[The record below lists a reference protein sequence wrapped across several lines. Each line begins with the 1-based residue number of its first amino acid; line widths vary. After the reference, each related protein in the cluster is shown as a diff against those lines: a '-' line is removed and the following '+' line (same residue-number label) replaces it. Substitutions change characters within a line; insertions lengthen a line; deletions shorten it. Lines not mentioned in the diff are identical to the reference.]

1 MKLRGEALNGDL
13 GSPFEN
19 RALEIG
25 ALALSS
31 TWFQT
36 YTGEA
41 QELVK
46 SGLAAGCRFPVG
58 PAGCASRQL
67 IARVRSPDENIGGG
81 PDLVTDDPDCLTFC
95 RAAIQLLL
103 PGSDMEHRPPLGL
116 LFLLHY
122 TFGDFVSLDSEDVSV
137 IIRTYSRSSAR

>member
-1 MKLRGEALNGDL
+1 MRGEALNGDL
-13 GSPFEN
+13 GSPFGN

-46 SGLAAGCRFPVG
+46 SGLAAGCRFPVR
-58 PAGCASRQL
+58 PASCVNFPNS
-67 IARVRSPDENIGGG
+67 SSKHSGG
-81 PDLVTDDPDCLTFC
+81 DVELVSGDPDCLTPC
-95 RAAIQLLL
+95 CAVTHLLYRTAADMHTALRRAIGGNL
-103 PGSDMEHRPPLGL
+103 GSNVEH
-116 LFLLHY
+116 
-122 TFGDFVSLDSEDVSV
+122 
-137 IIRTYSRSSAR
+137 